1 MNYDNKFFKVF
12 NSVFVASSIFLNCSA
27 AVDKQSTA
35 ASQKIPSSSERI
47 ADFKDDLTSEFVTK
61 LSKLIN
67 KLGKT
72 FKTSLNSY
80 YKIKDVSDFDTTE
93 TSCWMKNLKDEALI
107 TELVIPGSHDS
118 STYSMS
124 PDTGNNLIAKAA
136 QTQDLNIYGQLKLG
150 ARSLDIRGTDVFGK
164 VVTNHGVVN
173 GCEVSEVLRDIIK
186 FSEENPS
193 EVVILLFRN
202 CSKKNLEKIANLSE
216 IKEIGQKCLTKS
228 MCSSLN
234 KSLGEMSMGDI
245 RNLGAKFILI
255 GNNEEDIFH
264 SNSNLKNKYNEP
276 TRMADTNTMVE
287 QELKQL
293 DEFPSDVLRNISP
306 VHTPSTE
313 DFFKNKA
320 SPMKSEYKSSG
331 IRNEL
336 LRNSD
341 IFQKKANIVSLD
353 ALAINENFIKEMI
366 NMNRERNLFY

>member
-164 VVTNHGVVN
+164 VVTHHGVVN

-216 IKEIGQKCLTKS
+216 IKEIGQ
-228 MCSSLN
+228 
-234 KSLGEMSMGDI
+234 
-245 RNLGAKFILI
+245 
-255 GNNEEDIFH
+255 
-264 SNSNLKNKYNEP
+264 
-276 TRMADTNTMVE
+276 
-287 QELKQL
+287 
-293 DEFPSDVLRNISP
+293 
-306 VHTPSTE
+306 
-313 DFFKNKA
+313 
-320 SPMKSEYKSSG
+320 
-331 IRNEL
+331 
-336 LRNSD
+336 
-341 IFQKKANIVSLD
+341 
-353 ALAINENFIKEMI
+353 
-366 NMNRERNLFY
+366 